1 LQLKLSFISTGPV
14 SRQLDHLPDHCV
26 HKGDY
31 EKERDHKKGNGEKY
45 PFVLCHTAETL
56 KE

>member
-14 SRQLDHLPDHCV
+14 SRQLDRLSDHCV

-31 EKERDHKKGNGEKY
+31 EKERDQRNGEEKY
-45 PFVLCHTAETL
+45 PFIVSHTVETL
-56 KE
+56 NE